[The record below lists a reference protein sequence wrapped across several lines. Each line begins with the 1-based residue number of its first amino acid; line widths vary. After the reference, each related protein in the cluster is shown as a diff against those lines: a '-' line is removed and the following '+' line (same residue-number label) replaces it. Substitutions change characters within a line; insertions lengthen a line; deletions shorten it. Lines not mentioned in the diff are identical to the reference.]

1 MPSEAIVKSVQQAYK
16 SLKESL
22 PDFEPRSHQ
31 NYLVGE
37 VTKAI
42 SGDNENNIIVAEAG
56 TGTGKSLGYLMAAIP
71 VAKHLGKHVVVSTA
85 TVALQEQLIDKDLPF
100 YRDHIEHIDFDI
112 AKGKGRYCCVERLQG
127 IVTGNGDVTF
137 DFKPTHEDR
146 EIYKKLFADLKSG
159 EWKGDRDSLKKPIE
173 DKLWSVIASGAHTCK
188 GKRHAMCP
196 FHVARR
202 QLSKANVIVAN
213 HALVAADLSLGGG
226 IILPEQ
232 DDTIYVFDEAH
243 HLPNII
249 RDAHA
254 GSFSLSGST
263 TWVMNMYT
271 YIERHASVLNV
282 SSEELQEL
290 AMVRDDFAMTLDEME
305 NVFKQCP
312 FTDKVFRFKNGV
324 ISNSDYEKF
333 NDLKSALKK
342 LRKRIGR
349 VKTYLEENEES
360 FSSADYDQFN
370 SDINFHYYRLDN
382 IHDVTNQFL
391 NDDET
396 PLAKWLTIT
405 EDNRVSVHSSLLD
418 ASETIKSS
426 LLDAAH
432 AVVMTSATLSTLGNF
447 EYFKLLSGVPDESK
461 FIRLSS
467 PFDYPNNAELLIPQ
481 MNVNPSSREFTNAL
495 IEKLDEYLFDEN
507 YESHLVL
514 FSSYK
519 QMNEVAEQLKA
530 KIEASKVTFG
540 IQGKGARNRII
551 SKHKEAIDKG
561 GRSILFG
568 TQGFS
573 EGLDLKGKYL
583 TQLVVT
589 KIPFSVPTEPIDEA
603 YAELVSTRGGNPF
616 MEISVPE
623 ASRKMIQSV
632 GRLIR
637 TKRDTGRCIILDE
650 RIATKNYGKSILKDL
665 PPFKLNTDY
674 KSLLD
679 L

>member
-146 EIYKKLFADLKSG
+146 EVYKKLFADLKSG

-173 DKLWSVIASGAHTCK
+173 DKLWNVIASGAHTCK
-188 GKRHAMCP
+188 GKRHVMCP
-196 FHVARR
+196 FHIARR
-202 QLSKANVIVAN
+202 ELSKANVIVAN

-232 DDTIYVFDEAH
+232 DNTIYVFDEAH

-263 TWVMNMYT
+263 TWVMNLYT

-290 AMVRDDFAMTLDEME
+290 AIVRDDFSITLDEME

-312 FTDKVFRFKNGV
+312 FTDKVFRFKNGE
-324 ISNSDYEKF
+324 ISSSDYEKF

-349 VKTYLEENEES
+349 VRTYLEENEES

-370 SDINFHYYRLDN
+370 SDINFHYYRLEN

-391 NDDET
+391 NNDET

-481 MNVNPSSREFTNAL
+481 MNVNPSSREFTNEL
-495 IEKLDEYLFDEN
+495 IEKLSEYLFDEN
-507 YESHLVL
+507 YDSHLVL

-519 QMNEVAEQLKA
+519 QMNEVADQLKE
-530 KIEASKVTFG
+530 KIEASKITFG

-637 TKRDTGRCIILDE
+637 TKRDTGRCIILDD

-674 KSLLD
+674 KSLID